1 MTKKA
6 GLPMTSNDPTELY
19 LVTINARPVP
29 DQEQQFSWARAIDL
43 EQQRYNRAIADDAAV
58 TAILLECYVCTAPTG
73 RAGRIVARGLMPAA
87 ASELTSER
95 TGLLL
100 DECMRKLNDLVS
112 ASAQHDAQACYA
124 VLQPLRLRTEFMVDL
139 IAVVESH
146 GLSKSANFIHN
157 AKRAVKAIGG
167 LTNHLVQANQRMV
180 AMLARKYRYGP
191 LPFMDLV
198 QEGNLGLLRA
208 IERFDPEQ
216 GTRMSTYAMWWIRR
230 AMVYAIARQG
240 RDVRPSVA
248 QYWEARQVA
257 RTLDS
262 LGSEQQPCGKH
273 AATADRLGI
282 SVDIVHRALVTLL
295 PPLAL
300 DAPLAATEGICRMD
314 ILVDALESGPEA
326 RIVNDDMRRAV
337 AELLTQLPERQARI
351 LQMRFGIGVRDD
363 CTLEQIA
370 RQQGV
375 TRERIR
381 QLEAQALT
389 SLRALSSTWALRGCL
404 N

>member
-1 MTKKA
+1 
-6 GLPMTSNDPTELY
+6 MTSNDPAELY
-19 LVTINARPVP
+19 LATINSRPVP

-43 EQQRYNRAIADDAAV
+43 EQQYFNRAIADDAA
-58 TAILLECYVCTAPTG
+58 AAANLLECYLFTPSTG
-73 RAGRIVARGLMPAA
+73 RAGRIIARDLMPAA
-87 ASELTSER
+87 ESELTFER
-95 TGLLL
+95 AGLQL
-100 DECMRKLNDLVS
+100 DECMRKLNDLIS
-112 ASAQHDAQACYA
+112 ASAEPDPQACYA

-139 IAVVESH
+139 MAMVKSREQSR
-146 GLSKSANFIHN
+146 SANFILN
-157 AKRAVKAIGG
+157 AKRVIKAIGG

-216 GTRMSTYAMWWIRR
+216 GTRMSTYALWWIRR

-262 LGSEQQPCGKH
+262 LGSEQQLCGKH
-273 AATADRLGI
+273 AATAHRLGI
-282 SVDIVHRALVTLL
+282 SLDIVHRALVSLQ

-300 DAPLAATEGICRMD
+300 DAPVAATEGICLMD
-314 ILVDALESGPEA
+314 TLVDAVESGPEA
-326 RIVNDDMRRAV
+326 RILNDDMRRAV
-337 AELLTQLPERQARI
+337 AELLTHLPERQARI

-370 RQQGV
+370 QQQGV